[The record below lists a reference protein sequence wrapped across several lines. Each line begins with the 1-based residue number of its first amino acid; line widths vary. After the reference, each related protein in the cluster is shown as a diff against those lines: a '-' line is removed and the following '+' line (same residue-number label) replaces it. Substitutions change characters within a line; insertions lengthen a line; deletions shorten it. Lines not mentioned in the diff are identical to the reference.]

1 MIKYKIICF
10 CCKNP
15 FFVEEGSRKY
25 QLYKKNM
32 KGKFA
37 CENCD
42 HKVYLE
48 ARKGLMGKLL

>member
-1 MIKYKIICF
+1 MITYKIICF